1 MHSRRLNQCV
11 GELDAEPQSGK
22 TSRPSAKDQRES
34 TCERR
39 RAPADEDS
47 RTPRERRAEFWDNA
61 LRWGVPRYPLWVKC
75 FSVAFFGGPIGLI
88 ALIGGGATGVTGATI
103 TGSVFVCLAV
113 SGIVAGTR
121 LRRREQAAS
130 AAPLAHPQHVRS
142 KRRGR

>member
-1 MHSRRLNQCV
+1 VNQPV
-11 GELDAEPQSGK
+11 SGDGH
-22 TSRPSAKDQRES
+22 A
-34 TCERR
+34 
-39 RAPADEDS
+39 ADEDP

-88 ALIGGGATGVTGATI
+88 ALIGGATTGVTGATV
-103 TGSVFVCLAV
+103 TGSVFVCLAL
-113 SGIVAGTR
+113 SGLVAGTR

-130 AAPLAHPQHVRS
+130 AALPARPQCVRS